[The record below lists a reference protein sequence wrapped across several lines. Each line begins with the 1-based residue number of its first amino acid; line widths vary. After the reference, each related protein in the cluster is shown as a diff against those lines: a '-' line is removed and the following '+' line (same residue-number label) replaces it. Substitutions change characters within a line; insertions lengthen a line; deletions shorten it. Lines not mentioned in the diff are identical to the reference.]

1 MLIIKCRLMKCFV
14 NRCIQSLSC
23 HCHPLLG
30 HASDCRPDG
39 KSDTPILKYQ
49 LQQNALMPL
58 LATTYA
64 LDFALQYVKDRWA
77 FQAADGSEHADVVT
91 MCCVIK
97 AISGWHVAE
106 TATIC
111 RERCGGQGYLSCNKF
126 GVDIALSHACMTA
139 EGDNSVLMQKVA
151 TERLMVFKP
160 AKDQVAA
167 SDDADL
173 SNQNYL
179 HTLLESREN
188 KLFTA
193 LGKKMMKAGKAGRF
207 DTWMYQ
213 EQDLVQAAARA
224 YGERLI
230 SECFSKALDEADPGL
245 QPVLKNLLHLYQMS
259 VIKRDLG
266 YFTTSGLMSTGTGA
280 EVGKVAA
287 DLCREVA
294 PQALALCD
302 VLASQMKCSTRQL
315 QETGSSIT
323 QLITKEKLK
332 VWSFDVALQESINLL
347 LNFLVYS
354 RSSLSGHSPKPRG
367 YSL

>member
-1 MLIIKCRLMKCFV
+1 M
-14 NRCIQSLSC
+14 
-23 HCHPLLG
+23 
-30 HASDCRPDG
+30 
-39 KSDTPILKYQ
+39 
-49 LQQNALMPL
+49 
-58 LATTYA
+58 
-64 LDFALQYVKDRWA
+64 
-77 FQAADGSEHADVVT
+77 VT

-213 EQDLVQAAARA
+213 EQDLVQAAAHA

-245 QPVLKNLLHLYQMS
+245 QPVLKNLHHLYQMS

-302 VLASQMKCSTRQL
+302 VF
-315 QETGSSIT
+315 GIT
-323 QLITKEKLK
+323 DEM
-332 VWSFDVALQESINLL
+332 
-347 LNFLVYS
+347 LNAPIARDWVKYNTVDNKGEVEGLEF
-354 RSSLSGHSPKPRG
+354 
-367 YSL
+367 